1 MKYTSASLLL
11 LLATT
16 TMSQSLVADD
26 APTSEPFGTTKDGRA
41 VEIYTLT
48 NDTGLVAKVMTRG
61 ATLVELHVPDNNGN
75 SADVIHGFDDVSGY
89 ESEANQYFG
98 CTTGRVCNRIGNAE
112 FTLGGKTYE
121 LAKNDNGKHHLHGGG
136 ERSLDKVV
144 WEARPFQ
151 RRNQQGVVFTYIS
164 PDGEEGYPGNLSLQ
178 VTYSVRDDRNVLRI
192 DYRATT
198 DQPTPVN
205 LTNHMYFNL
214 SGHGSETVLDHVLM
228 VRADEYTLAEDLV
241 PTGELASVAGTPLD
255 FRRPTR
261 IGDRIDQLTDTAAK
275 GYDHNYVLLPNRN
288 ENRPLKLAA
297 LLSDPASG
305 RSVRISTTE
314 PGVQLYSGNFL
325 TGQTGK
331 DGKAYAYR
339 SAVCLETQHYPD
351 SVNHDNFPSVILQ
364 PGQTFQSTTVYRF
377 ATSAD

>member
-1 MKYTSASLLL
+1 MKCTCASLLL
-11 LLATT
+11 AIA
-16 TMSQSLVADD
+16 TMSPSHAADD
-26 APTSEPFGTTKDGRA
+26 APTSEPFGTTKDGQA
-41 VEIYTLT
+41 VEVYTLK
-48 NDTGLVAKVMTRG
+48 NDTGLVARVMTRG
-61 ATLVELHVPDNNGN
+61 ATLVELHVPDNNGD

-98 CTTGRVCNRIGNAE
+98 CTTGRVCNRIGGAE

-136 ERSLDKVV
+136 EHSLDKVV

-151 RRNQQGVVFTYIS
+151 RRDRQGVVFTYAS

-178 VTYSVRDDRNVLRI
+178 VTYSVPEDRNVLRI
-192 DYRATT
+192 DYQATT

-214 SGHGSETVLDHVLM
+214 SGQGSETVLDHMLM
-228 VRADEYTLAEDLV
+228 IRADEYTLADEDLI
-241 PTGELASVAGTPLD
+241 PTGEIAAVEGTPLD
-255 FRRPTR
+255 FHRPTR
-261 IGDRIDQLTDTAAK
+261 IGDHIDKLTGTGAK

-288 ENRPLKLAA
+288 EKRPLKLAA
-297 LLSDPASG
+297 VLSDPASG
-305 RSVRISTTE
+305 RSVQISTTE

-331 DGKAYAYR
+331 DGKTYAYR
-339 SAVCLETQHYPD
+339 SAVCLETQHFPD
-351 SVNHDNFPSVILQ
+351 SVHHDNFPSVILQ
-364 PGQTFQSTTVYRF
+364 PGQTFKSTTVYRF
-377 ATSAD
+377 AASAE